1 MRAMDLGPYDR
12 FLPHLEADVSHALR
26 PDLVRSKVRNDVGKD
41 TGCWLTLR
49 APTQRDI
56 AIVLQPPL
64 PSPMA
69 SEAQRRVV
77 IDLMTK
83 GTFAIVT
90 PSSADVGVSF
100 AQLAQGDAEV
110 VREPIGHRH
119 GVRPGARRDPAATL
133 VCINQP

>member
-1 MRAMDLGPYDR
+1 MRAVDLGPYSR
-12 FLPHLEADVSHALR
+12 FRTHLEADVSHAFR

-41 TGCWLTLR
+41 TVCWLTLR
-49 APTQRDI
+49 PPTQRDV
-56 AIVLQPPL
+56 AIVLQPPP

-100 AQLAQGDAEV
+100 AELAQGDAEV
-110 VREPIGHRH
+110 AREPIDHLY

-133 VCINQP
+133 VCINQL

>member
-1 MRAMDLGPYDR
+1 MRAVDLGPYSR
-12 FLPHLEADVSHALR
+12 FRTHLEADVSHAFR

-41 TGCWLTLR
+41 TVCWLTLR
-49 APTQRDI
+49 PPTQRDV
-56 AIVLQPPL
+56 AIVLQPPP

-100 AQLAQGDAEV
+100 AELAQGDAEV
-110 VREPIGHRH
+110 AREPIDHLY
-119 GVRPGARRDPAATL
+119 GVRPGARRDPAASL
-133 VCINQP
+133 VCINQL